1 MLLVLFPARS
11 NEPDVMAPGGLVVS
25 LLCMWKT
32 QSRTPEYFN
41 LAHDKVEAA
50 AKCYTGSVPTR
61 GWATETRDIPH

>member
-1 MLLVLFPARS
+1 
-11 NEPDVMAPGGLVVS
+11 
-25 LLCMWKT
+25 MWKT